1 MQKTKHIIT
10 VVLAAVLV
18 LLVIGSSIMI
28 EACEFAESFV
38 LLKYSWIADLI
49 LLCAVAICL
58 IASSKT
64 QQLRYMYLGLL
75 ALFILSVMRFATP
88 LKTFFVGA
96 SQDVVTKVVA
106 VVIAALI
113 ILVQLFV
120 PDKTDNHHK

>member
-58 IASSKT
+58 IARSKT